1 MFSGTVFTE
10 NCRKFQKYLW
20 REVSAVYDDPKR
32 YENDG
37 LYEDEDTEYEDEYE
51 TDDSDY
57 IVDDEDEEDENA
69 LWDDEDAAD
78 AEIDDPPDKP
88 RRKQKKKDIEDSSD
102 ENYPEE
108 AEAESAEQAQRQIAL
123 EQNII
128 DRLEAD
134 AEEHPFEDDAGD
146 EEPERK
152 KLKRELRAQ
161 ALKRLEDSA
170 RTLKDYENLVAWYDR
185 LDANRQRRERY
196 HELFRS
202 GDDVPLDYGASE
214 DALCFP
220 DTLNDVLT
228 RQERKGD
235 FIDTIFYCP
244 YNIHELV
251 TDADMSVILRE
262 LNEDHK
268 LLLFLTALRQY
279 SSVKIAAIRGQSD
292 RNIRKVRNTM
302 LKKIRKKLLAA
313 LTEKVQAQQPLTL
326 LEKEFLKENGVDIE
340 KITKK

>member
-1 MFSGTVFTE
+1 M
-10 NCRKFQKYLW
+10 
-20 REVSAVYDDPKR
+20 YDDPKR

-51 TDDSDY
+51 ADDSDY
-57 IVDDEDEEDENA
+57 IVDDEDEDENA
-69 LWDDEDAAD
+69 LWDDAEEDTSD
-78 AEIDDPPDKP
+78 DDDTDDPPEKK
-88 RRKQKKKDIEDSSD
+88 RRKRRRKSVFVDTDAEDT
-102 ENYPEE
+102 E
-108 AEAESAEQAQRQIAL
+108 AEEYEKTRRRLAKEQR
-123 EQNII
+123 II
-128 DRLEAD
+128 DEIEAD
-134 AEEHPFEDDAGD
+134 AAENPIEDDSDDTGD
-146 EEPERK
+146 EQPERK
-152 KLKRELRAQ
+152 LLKRELRAQ

-185 LDANRQRRERY
+185 LDANRQRKERY
-196 HELFRS
+196 HELYRS

-235 FIDTIFYCP
+235 FIDSIFYCP
-244 YNIHELV
+244 YDIHELV
-251 TDADMSVILRE
+251 TDADMSIILRE

-268 LLLFLTALRQY
+268 FLLFLSALRQY
-279 SSVKIAAIRGQSD
+279 SSTKIAAIRGQSD

-326 LEKEFLKENGVDIE
+326 LEKEFLSENGVDIE
-340 KITKK
+340 KNTKK

>member
-1 MFSGTVFTE
+1 M
-10 NCRKFQKYLW
+10 
-20 REVSAVYDDPKR
+20 YDDPKR

-51 TDDSDY
+51 ADDSDY
-57 IVDDEDEEDENA
+57 IVDDEDEDENA
-69 LWDDEDAAD
+69 LWDDAEEDTAHED
-78 AEIDDPPDKP
+78 DTDDPPEKK
-88 RRKQKKKDIEDSSD
+88 RRKRRRKSVFVDTDAEDT
-102 ENYPEE
+102 E
-108 AEAESAEQAQRQIAL
+108 AEEYEKTRRRLAKEQR
-123 EQNII
+123 II
-128 DRLEAD
+128 DEIEAD
-134 AEEHPFEDDAGD
+134 AAENPIEDDSDDTGD
-146 EEPERK
+146 EQPERK
-152 KLKRELRAQ
+152 LLKRELRAQ

-185 LDANRQRRERY
+185 LDANRQRKERY
-196 HELFRS
+196 HELYRS

-235 FIDTIFYCP
+235 FIDSIFYCP
-244 YNIHELV
+244 YDIHELV

-268 LLLFLTALRQY
+268 FLLFLSALRQY
-279 SSVKIAAIRGQSD
+279 SSTKIAAIRGQSD

-326 LEKEFLKENGVDIE
+326 LEKEFLSENGVDIE
-340 KITKK
+340 KNTKK

>member
-1 MFSGTVFTE
+1 M
-10 NCRKFQKYLW
+10 
-20 REVSAVYDDPKR
+20 YDDPKR
-32 YENDG
+32 YKNDG

-51 TDDSDY
+51 ADDSDY
-57 IVDDEDEEDENA
+57 IVDDEDEDENA
-69 LWDDEDAAD
+69 LWDDAEEDTAD
-78 AEIDDPPDKP
+78 DDDTDDPPEKK
-88 RRKQKKKDIEDSSD
+88 RRKRKKKDIFTDSD
-102 ENYPEE
+102 TDNDA
-108 AEAESAEQAQRQIAL
+108 AEAEEYEKTRRRLAKEQR
-123 EQNII
+123 II
-128 DRLEAD
+128 DEIEAD
-134 AEEHPFEDDAGD
+134 AAENPIEDDSDDTGD
-146 EEPERK
+146 EQPERK
-152 KLKRELRAQ
+152 LLKRELRAQ

-185 LDANRQRRERY
+185 LDANRQRKERY
-196 HELFRS
+196 HELYRS

-244 YNIHELV
+244 YDIHELV

-268 LLLFLTALRQY
+268 FLLFLSALRQY

-326 LEKEFLKENGVDIE
+326 LEKEFLSENGVDIE
-340 KITKK
+340 KNTKK

>member
-1 MFSGTVFTE
+1 M
-10 NCRKFQKYLW
+10 
-20 REVSAVYDDPKR
+20 YDDPKR

-37 LYEDEDTEYEDEYE
+37 LYDEYTDYEDEYE
-51 TDDSDY
+51 IDDSDY
-57 IVDDEDEEDENA
+57 IVDDDDEDENA
-69 LWDDEDAAD
+69 LWDDAEEDAAD
-78 AEIDDPPDKP
+78 KDDTEDPPEKK
-88 RRKQKKKDIEDSSD
+88 RRKRKKRVIFADSDTDAED
-102 ENYPEE
+102 
-108 AEAESAEQAQRQIAL
+108 AEAEEYEKTRRRIAKEQRL
-123 EQNII
+123 I
-128 DRLEAD
+128 DEIEAD
-134 AEEHPFEDDAGD
+134 AAENPIEDDSDDSED
-146 EEPERK
+146 EQPERK
-152 KLKRELRAQ
+152 FLKRELRAQ

-185 LDANRQRRERY
+185 LDANRQRKERY
-196 HELFRS
+196 HELYRS

-214 DALCFP
+214 DAFCFP

-244 YNIHELV
+244 YDIHELV
-251 TDADMSVILRE
+251 TDADMSVTLRE

-268 LLLFLTALRQY
+268 FLLFLSALRQY

-313 LTEKVQAQQPLTL
+313 LTEKVQAQQPLIL
-326 LEKEFLKENGVDIE
+326 LEKEFLSENGIDIE
-340 KITKK
+340 SISKT

>member
-1 MFSGTVFTE
+1 M
-10 NCRKFQKYLW
+10 C
-20 REVSAVYDDPKR
+20 DDPKR

-51 TDDSDY
+51 ADDSDY
-57 IVDDEDEEDENA
+57 IVDDEDEDENA
-69 LWDDEDAAD
+69 LWDDAEEDA
-78 AEIDDPPDKP
+78 DDPPEKK
-88 RRKQKKKDIEDSSD
+88 RRKRKKKDIFADSDTDAED
-102 ENYPEE
+102 
-108 AEAESAEQAQRQIAL
+108 AEAEEYEKTRRRLAKEQR
-123 EQNII
+123 II
-128 DRLEAD
+128 DEIESD
-134 AEEHPFEDDAGD
+134 AAENPIEDDGD
-146 EEPERK
+146 DTRDEQPERK
-152 KLKRELRAQ
+152 LLKRELRAQ

-185 LDANRQRRERY
+185 LDANRQRKERY
-196 HELFRS
+196 HELYRS

-244 YNIHELV
+244 YDIHELV

-268 LLLFLTALRQY
+268 FLLFLSALRQY
-279 SSVKIAAIRGQSD
+279 SSTKIAAIRGQSD

-326 LEKEFLKENGVDIE
+326 LEKEFLTENGVDIE
-340 KITKK
+340 KNTKK

>member
-1 MFSGTVFTE
+1 M
-10 NCRKFQKYLW
+10 
-20 REVSAVYDDPKR
+20 YDDPKR

-51 TDDSDY
+51 ADDSDY
-57 IVDDEDEEDENA
+57 IVDDEDEDETA
-69 LWDDEDAAD
+69 LWDDAEEDTSD
-78 AEIDDPPDKP
+78 DDDTDDPPEKK
-88 RRKQKKKDIEDSSD
+88 RKKKDIFADSDTDAED
-102 ENYPEE
+102 
-108 AEAESAEQAQRQIAL
+108 AEAEEYEKARRRLAKEQR
-123 EQNII
+123 II
-128 DRLEAD
+128 DEIEAD
-134 AEEHPFEDDAGD
+134 AAENPIEDDSDDSGD
-146 EEPERK
+146 EQPERK
-152 KLKRELRAQ
+152 ILKRELRAQ

-185 LDANRQRRERY
+185 LDANRQRKERY
-196 HELFRS
+196 HELYRS

-220 DTLNDVLT
+220 DTLNDILT

-244 YNIHELV
+244 YDIYELV
-251 TDADMSVILRE
+251 TDTDMSVILRE

-268 LLLFLTALRQY
+268 FLLFLSALRQY

-326 LEKEFLKENGVDIE
+326 LEKEFLSENGVDIE
-340 KITKK
+340 KTTKK

>member
-1 MFSGTVFTE
+1 M
-10 NCRKFQKYLW
+10 
-20 REVSAVYDDPKR
+20 YDNPKR
-32 YENDG
+32 YENDS
-37 LYEDEDTEYEDEYE
+37 LYEDEDTDYEDEYE
-51 TDDSDY
+51 ADDSDY

-69 LWDDEDAAD
+69 LWDDAEEDSAD
-78 AEIDDPPDKP
+78 KDDTDEPPEKK
-88 RRKQKKKDIEDSSD
+88 RRKRKKSVFADSD
-102 ENYPEE
+102 E
-108 AEAESAEQAQRQIAL
+108 AEAEEYEKTRRRLAKEQR
-123 EQNII
+123 II
-128 DRLEAD
+128 DEIEAD
-134 AEEHPFEDDAGD
+134 AAENPIEDDSDDSGD
-146 EEPERK
+146 EQPERK
-152 KLKRELRAQ
+152 LLKRELRAQ

-220 DTLNDVLT
+220 DTLNDVLK

-244 YNIHELV
+244 YDIHELV

-268 LLLFLTALRQY
+268 FLLFLSALRQY

-340 KITKK
+340 KTTKK

>member
-1 MFSGTVFTE
+1 M
-10 NCRKFQKYLW
+10 
-20 REVSAVYDDPKR
+20 YDVPKR

-37 LYEDEDTEYEDEYE
+37 LYEDEDTDYEDEYE
-51 TDDSDY
+51 ADDSDY
-57 IVDDEDEEDENA
+57 IVDDDDEDEEDENA
-69 LWDDEDAAD
+69 LWDDAEEDAD
-78 AEIDDPPDKP
+78 EPPEKK
-88 RRKQKKKDIEDSSD
+88 RRKRKKKSVFVDSDTDAD
-102 ENYPEE
+102 ESE
-108 AEAESAEQAQRQIAL
+108 AEEYEKARRRLAKEQRL
-123 EQNII
+123 I
-128 DRLEAD
+128 DEIEAD
-134 AEEHPFEDDAGD
+134 AAENPIEDDSDDTGD
-146 EEPERK
+146 EQPERK
-152 KLKRELRAQ
+152 LLKREFRAQ

-170 RTLKDYENLVAWYDR
+170 RTLKDYKNLVAWYDR

-214 DALCFP
+214 DAQCFP
-220 DTLNDVLT
+220 DTLNDVLK

-235 FIDTIFYCP
+235 FIHTSFYCP
-244 YNIHELV
+244 YDIHELV

-262 LNEDHK
+262 LNEDYK
-268 LLLFLTALRQY
+268 FLLFLSALRQY

-302 LKKIRKKLLAA
+302 LKKIRKKLLAV

-340 KITKK
+340 KSRKSSIIVI

>member
-1 MFSGTVFTE
+1 M
-10 NCRKFQKYLW
+10 
-20 REVSAVYDDPKR
+20 YDNPKR
-32 YENDG
+32 YENDS
-37 LYEDEDTEYEDEYE
+37 LYEDEDTDYEDEYE
-51 TDDSDY
+51 ADDSDY

-69 LWDDEDAAD
+69 LWDDAEEDSAD
-78 AEIDDPPDKP
+78 KDDTDEPPEKK
-88 RRKQKKKDIEDSSD
+88 RRKRKKSVFADSD
-102 ENYPEE
+102 TDADE
-108 AEAESAEQAQRQIAL
+108 AEAEEYEKTRRRLAKEQR
-123 EQNII
+123 II
-128 DRLEAD
+128 DEIEAD
-134 AEEHPFEDDAGD
+134 AAENPIEDDSDDSGD
-146 EEPERK
+146 EQPERK
-152 KLKRELRAQ
+152 LLKRELRAQ

-220 DTLNDVLT
+220 DTLNDVLK

-244 YNIHELV
+244 YDIHELV

-268 LLLFLTALRQY
+268 FLLFLSALRQY

-326 LEKEFLKENGVDIE
+326 LEKELLKENGVDIE

>member
-1 MFSGTVFTE
+1 M
-10 NCRKFQKYLW
+10 
-20 REVSAVYDDPKR
+20 YDDPKR

-37 LYEDEDTEYEDEYE
+37 LYEEDTDYEDEYE
-51 TDDSDY
+51 ADDSDY
-57 IVDDEDEEDENA
+57 IVDDEDEDETA
-69 LWDDEDAAD
+69 LWDDAEDD
-78 AEIDDPPDKP
+78 ASDDDDTDDPPEKK
-88 RRKQKKKDIEDSSD
+88 RRKKDIFADSDTDAED
-102 ENYPEE
+102 
-108 AEAESAEQAQRQIAL
+108 AEAEEYEKARRRLAKEQR
-123 EQNII
+123 II
-128 DRLEAD
+128 DEIEAD
-134 AEEHPFEDDAGD
+134 AAENPIEDDSDDTGD
-146 EEPERK
+146 EQSERK
-152 KLKRELRAQ
+152 LLKRELRAQ

-185 LDANRQRRERY
+185 LDANRQRKERY
-196 HELFRS
+196 HELYRS

-220 DTLNDVLT
+220 DTLNDVLK

-244 YNIHELV
+244 YDIHELV

-268 LLLFLTALRQY
+268 FLFFLSALRQY
-279 SSVKIAAIRGQSD
+279 SSTKIAAIRGQSD
-292 RNIRKVRNTM
+292 RNIRKVRNTK

-326 LEKEFLKENGVDIE
+326 LEKEFLSENGLDIE
-340 KITKK
+340 KNTKK

>member
-1 MFSGTVFTE
+1 M
-10 NCRKFQKYLW
+10 
-20 REVSAVYDDPKR
+20 YDDPKR

-37 LYEDEDTEYEDEYE
+37 LYEDTEYEDEYE
-51 TDDSDY
+51 ADDSDY
-57 IVDDEDEEDENA
+57 IVDDEDEDEEDENA
-69 LWDDEDAAD
+69 LWDDAEGDAVD
-78 AEIDDPPDKP
+78 DDDTDDPPEKK
-88 RRKQKKKDIEDSSD
+88 RRKRKKKDIFADTD
-102 ENYPEE
+102 TDD
-108 AEAESAEQAQRQIAL
+108 AEAEEYEKTRRRLAKEQR
-123 EQNII
+123 II
-128 DRLEAD
+128 DEIEAD
-134 AEEHPFEDDAGD
+134 AAENPIEDDSDDTGD
-146 EEPERK
+146 EQSERK
-152 KLKRELRAQ
+152 LLKRELRAQ

-214 DALCFP
+214 DAVCFP
-220 DTLNDVLT
+220 DTLNDVLK

-235 FIDTIFYCP
+235 FIDSIFYCP
-244 YNIHELV
+244 YDIHELV

-268 LLLFLTALRQY
+268 FLLFLSALRQY
-279 SSVKIAAIRGQSD
+279 SSAKIAAIRGQSD

-313 LTEKVQAQQPLTL
+313 LAEKVQAQQPLTL
-326 LEKEFLKENGVDIE
+326 LEKEFLSENGVDIE
-340 KITKK
+340 KTMKK

>member
-1 MFSGTVFTE
+1 M
-10 NCRKFQKYLW
+10 
-20 REVSAVYDDPKR
+20 YDDPKR
-32 YENDG
+32 YENDS
-37 LYEDEDTEYEDEYE
+37 LYEDEDTDYEDEYE
-51 TDDSDY
+51 ADDSDY

-69 LWDDEDAAD
+69 LWDDAEEDSAD
-78 AEIDDPPDKP
+78 KDDTDEPPEKK
-88 RRKQKKKDIEDSSD
+88 RRKRKKSVFADSD
-102 ENYPEE
+102 TDADE
-108 AEAESAEQAQRQIAL
+108 AEAEEYEKTRRRLAKEQR
-123 EQNII
+123 II
-128 DRLEAD
+128 DEIEAD
-134 AEEHPFEDDAGD
+134 AAENPIEDDSDDSGD
-146 EEPERK
+146 EQPERK
-152 KLKRELRAQ
+152 LLNRELRAQ

-220 DTLNDVLT
+220 DTLNDVLK

-244 YNIHELV
+244 YDIHELV

-268 LLLFLTALRQY
+268 FLLFLSALRQY

-340 KITKK
+340 KTTKK

>member
-1 MFSGTVFTE
+1 M
-10 NCRKFQKYLW
+10 
-20 REVSAVYDDPKR
+20 YDDPKR

>member
-1 MFSGTVFTE
+1 MF
-10 NCRKFQKYLW
+10 
-20 REVSAVYDDPKR
+20 DDPKR
-32 YENDG
+32 YEHEG
-37 LYEDEDTEYEDEYE
+37 FYEDADYENEYIA
-51 TDDSDY
+51 DDSDY
-57 IVDDEDEEDENA
+57 ITDDEEDENA
-69 LWDDEDAAD
+69 LWDDEAEAAD
-78 AEIDDPPDKP
+78 ALPEKK
-88 RRKQKKKDIEDSSD
+88 RRKRNNQAVLADNDTDSEEIELSEQALRQITKEEQLIEELETDAAENPIEDD
-102 ENYPEE
+102 G
-108 AEAESAEQAQRQIAL
+108 
-123 EQNII
+123 
-128 DRLEAD
+128 
-134 AEEHPFEDDAGD
+134 DDSGD
-146 EEPERK
+146 EQPERK
-152 KLKRELRAQ
+152 LLKRELRAQ

-185 LDANRQRRERY
+185 LDANCQRKERY
-196 HELFRS
+196 HELSRS

-220 DTLNDVLT
+220 DTLNAVLT

-244 YNIHELV
+244 YDIHELV

-268 LLLFLTALRQY
+268 FLLFLSALRQY
-279 SSVKIAAIRGQSD
+279 SSTKIAAIRGQSD

-326 LEKEFLKENGVDIE
+326 LEKEFLSENCVDIE
-340 KITKK
+340 KTTKK

>member
-1 MFSGTVFTE
+1 M
-10 NCRKFQKYLW
+10 
-20 REVSAVYDDPKR
+20 YDDPKR

-51 TDDSDY
+51 ADDSDY
-57 IVDDEDEEDENA
+57 IVDDEDEDENA
-69 LWDDEDAAD
+69 LWDDAEEDTSD
-78 AEIDDPPDKP
+78 DDDTDDPPEKK
-88 RRKQKKKDIEDSSD
+88 RRKRRRKSVFVDTDAEDT
-102 ENYPEE
+102 E
-108 AEAESAEQAQRQIAL
+108 AEEYEKTRRRLAKEQR
-123 EQNII
+123 II
-128 DRLEAD
+128 DEIEAD
-134 AEEHPFEDDAGD
+134 AAENPIEDDSDDTGD
-146 EEPERK
+146 EQPERK
-152 KLKRELRAQ
+152 LLKRELRAQ

-185 LDANRQRRERY
+185 LDANRQRKERY
-196 HELFRS
+196 HELYRS

-235 FIDTIFYCP
+235 FIDSIFYCP
-244 YNIHELV
+244 YDIHELV

-268 LLLFLTALRQY
+268 FLLFLSALRQY
-279 SSVKIAAIRGQSD
+279 SSTKIAAIRGQSD

-326 LEKEFLKENGVDIE
+326 LEKEFLSENGVDIE
-340 KITKK
+340 KNTKK

>member
-1 MFSGTVFTE
+1 
-10 NCRKFQKYLW
+10 
-20 REVSAVYDDPKR
+20 VYDDPKR
-32 YENDG
+32 YENDA
-37 LYEDEDTEYEDEYE
+37 LYEDEDTDYEDEYE
-51 TDDSDY
+51 ADDSDY

-69 LWDDEDAAD
+69 LWDDAEEDAAD
-78 AEIDDPPDKP
+78 KDDTDDPPEKK
-88 RRKQKKKDIEDSSD
+88 RRKRKKKDIFADTD
-102 ENYPEE
+102 TDD
-108 AEAESAEQAQRQIAL
+108 AEAEEYEKTRRRLAKEQR
-123 EQNII
+123 II
-128 DRLEAD
+128 DEIEAD
-134 AEEHPFEDDAGD
+134 AAENPIEDDSDDSGD
-146 EEPERK
+146 EQPERK
-152 KLKRELRAQ
+152 LLKRELRAQ

-185 LDANRQRRERY
+185 LDANRQRKERY
-196 HELFRS
+196 HELYRS
-202 GDDVPLDYGASE
+202 SDDVPLDYGASE

-220 DTLNDVLT
+220 DTLNDVLK

-244 YNIHELV
+244 YDIHELV

-268 LLLFLTALRQY
+268 FLLFLSALRQY

-302 LKKIRKKLLAA
+302 LGKIRKKLLAA

-326 LEKEFLKENGVDIE
+326 LEKEFLSENGVDIE
-340 KITKK
+340 EYTKK

>member
-1 MFSGTVFTE
+1 MF
-10 NCRKFQKYLW
+10 
-20 REVSAVYDDPKR
+20 DDPKR
-32 YENDG
+32 YEHDDF
-37 LYEDEDTEYEDEYE
+37 YEDADYENEYIA
-51 TDDSDY
+51 DDSDY
-57 IVDDEDEEDENA
+57 ITDDGEDENT
-69 LWDDEDAAD
+69 LWDDEAEAAD
-78 AEIDDPPDKP
+78 ALPEK
-88 RRKQKKKDIEDSSD
+88 KQKRRNNQAVLADNDTDSEEIELSEQALRQITKEEQLIEELETDAAENPIEDD
-102 ENYPEE
+102 G
-108 AEAESAEQAQRQIAL
+108 
-123 EQNII
+123 
-128 DRLEAD
+128 
-134 AEEHPFEDDAGD
+134 DDSGD
-146 EEPERK
+146 EQPERK
-152 KLKRELRAQ
+152 LLKRELRAQ

-185 LDANRQRRERY
+185 LDANCQRKERY
-196 HELFRS
+196 HELSRS

-220 DTLNDVLT
+220 DTLNAVLT

-244 YNIHELV
+244 YDIHELV

-268 LLLFLTALRQY
+268 FLLFLSALRQY
-279 SSVKIAAIRGQSD
+279 SSTKIAAIRGQSD

-326 LEKEFLKENGVDIE
+326 LEKEFLSENSGLFHEEIE
-340 KITKK
+340 IKKKDSKIEE

>member
-1 MFSGTVFTE
+1 M
-10 NCRKFQKYLW
+10 
-20 REVSAVYDDPKR
+20 YDDPKR

-37 LYEDEDTEYEDEYE
+37 LYEDEDAEYEDEYE
-51 TDDSDY
+51 VDDSDY
-57 IVDDEDEEDENA
+57 IVDDEDEDENA
-69 LWDDEDAAD
+69 LWDDAEEDTTD
-78 AEIDDPPDKP
+78 DDDTEDPPEKK
-88 RRKQKKKDIEDSSD
+88 RRKRKKKDIFADSDTED
-102 ENYPEE
+102 
-108 AEAESAEQAQRQIAL
+108 AEAEEYEKTRRRLAKEQR
-123 EQNII
+123 II
-128 DRLEAD
+128 DEIEAD
-134 AEEHPFEDDAGD
+134 AAENPIEDDSDDSGD
-146 EEPERK
+146 EQPERK
-152 KLKRELRAQ
+152 LLKRELRAQ

-220 DTLNDVLT
+220 DTLNDVLK

-244 YNIHELV
+244 YDIHELV

-268 LLLFLTALRQY
+268 FLLFLSALRQY
-279 SSVKIAAIRGQSD
+279 SSVKIAAIREQSD

-313 LTEKVQAQQPLTL
+313 LTKKVQTQQPLTL
-326 LEKEFLKENGVDIE
+326 LEKEFLSENGVDIE
-340 KITKK
+340 KYTKK